1 MYICNCVCIHIHAM
15 LHIHVYVTIIIEEVM
30 SLKGVLDMGG
40 VRRQRG
46 GENDANTYYSCEH
59 CQISKNFN
67 LKTFFPVGLLNFR
80 KSGPVSFRSVHITS
94 IFHLKTVTKIH

>member
-15 LHIHVYVTIIIEEVM
+15 LHIYVYVTIIREEIM

-40 VRRQRG
+40 VRRQIQLLQIH
-46 GENDANTYYSCEH
+46 YSCEH

-67 LKTFFPVGLLNFR
+67 LKTCFPVGLLNFW
-80 KSGPVSFRSVHITS
+80 KSGPISFRSVHPFPI
-94 IFHLKTVTKIH
+94 

>member
-40 VRRQRG
+40 VRRRRG
-46 GENDANTYYSCEH
+46 GENDANT
-59 CQISKNFN
+59 
-67 LKTFFPVGLLNFR
+67 LLM
-80 KSGPVSFRSVHITS
+80 
-94 IFHLKTVTKIH
+94 